1 MAIDKGLFD
10 FMRKPSILGGPN
22 FYDDIVKRNGMNSRY
37 SHYFQHHENLP
48 FEIFFDDKKEV
59 YLYHF
64 QVQASDTNI
73 DTIYDIV
80 IEFHSNDPL
89 VTKDANLRNY
99 DFRIYSNSPGFS
111 FTYAYVYNK
120 YKLLIPSLKD
130 KYDDSYLHD
139 PPKKLNPKL
148 ALGFDYTL
156 YLCMRFLQLNSYL
169 ITKNEIHLKGK
180 PLSKFRSQDIATA
193 IEALDSR
200 TGADKNA
207 FKKLANETKRT
218 MKKVTAPVRD
228 TVSSLGNKFK
238 KLVSTSHIIKPSK
251 GTTKL
256 VKKAKVSKVVKPRKK
271 R

>member
-1 MAIDKGLFD
+1 
-10 FMRKPSILGGPN
+10 
-22 FYDDIVKRNGMNSRY
+22 
-37 SHYFQHHENLP
+37 
-48 FEIFFDDKKEV
+48 
-59 YLYHF
+59 
-64 QVQASDTNI
+64 
-73 DTIYDIV
+73 
-80 IEFHSNDPL
+80 
-89 VTKDANLRNY
+89 
-99 DFRIYSNSPGFS
+99 
-111 FTYAYVYNK
+111 
-120 YKLLIPSLKD
+120 
-130 KYDDSYLHD
+130 
-139 PPKKLNPKL
+139 
-148 ALGFDYTL
+148 
-156 YLCMRFLQLNSYL
+156 MRFLQLNSYL